1 MTGEFDLEAAIVAFC
16 ATETVDRDR
25 TINPRLT
32 VNRQT
37 DDLELTILVD
47 EGIGGI
53 KKRHVS
59 LAKLA
64 EAYAASPEYPP
75 DDEYPPSTI
84 VVLVPAEETDPEPF
98 EDPLPELEPDPDEA
112 TDLDNVPLEDPELE
126 PEPESEQVAVA
137 GFSDIPGVSPAL
149 ESRMHDAGILTYGDL
164 KAAVDSGAILQLP
177 GVGAATVEKIRTH
190 IWPKN
195 DAQ

>member
-1 MTGEFDLEAAIVAFC
+1 MTGQFDLEAAIVAFC
-16 ATETVDRDR
+16 ATETVDRDQ
-25 TINPRLT
+25 TLNPRLT
-32 VNRQT
+32 ENRQT
-37 DDLELTILVD
+37 DDLELVILVN

-53 KKRHVS
+53 KKRSVS

-64 EAYAASPEYPP
+64 EAYAAEPEYPP
-75 DDEYPPSTI
+75 DDKYPPDSI
-84 VVLVPAEETDPEPF
+84 VVLVPAEAEATDPDPF
-98 EDPLPELEPDPDEA
+98 EDPLPELESELDSEPDP
-112 TDLDNVPLEDPELE
+112 E
-126 PEPESEQVAVA
+126 PDVAVA